1 MFLAQIY
8 CAEPIALIL
17 KLKGIVKVRSE
28 NSNKFKPLKT
38 EMTILN
44 SDEIKLKRNSFIKVV
59 FLDDGNK
66 LICYQE
72 SDFKIESKLIKRDLK
87 KKIIMEHGLIKIDNR
102 NEINVELEF
111 ETHYSKIN
119 LSKGSF
125 WIESVL
131 DEGDFIY
138 NLNGEVEIYNK
149 KNKESKELISGEL
162 CNSLK
167 DGQITTERFH
177 KIDLLKFDQLEIN
190 MGEKNVEED
199 EQQSKMNLDSILTNI
214 NEEIILF
221 QLENDKGQR
230 KEIKIKYK
238 NLKLN
243 D

>member
-1 MFLAQIY
+1 MFLAHIY
-8 CAEPIALIL
+8 CTEPIALIL
-17 KLKGIVKVRSE
+17 KLKGIVKVRNE
-28 NSNKFKPLKT
+28 NSNKFKPLET

-44 SDEIKLKRNSFIKVV
+44 SDEIKLKRNSFVKVV

-66 LICYQE
+66 LIIYQE
-72 SDFKIESKLIKRDLK
+72 SDFKIEADLIKRDLK

-102 NEINVELEF
+102 NEINAGLEF
-111 ETHYSKIN
+111 ETPYSIIK
-119 LSKGSF
+119 LSKGYF

-149 KNKESKELISGEL
+149 ENSESKELISGEL
-162 CNSLK
+162 CNSLN
-167 DGQITTERFH
+167 DGQLSSERFH
-177 KIDLLKFDQLEIN
+177 RIDLLKFDQLEIN

-199 EQQSKMNLDSILTNI
+199 SKQSNLTLDSILTNI

-221 QLENDKGQR
+221 ELENDKGHK